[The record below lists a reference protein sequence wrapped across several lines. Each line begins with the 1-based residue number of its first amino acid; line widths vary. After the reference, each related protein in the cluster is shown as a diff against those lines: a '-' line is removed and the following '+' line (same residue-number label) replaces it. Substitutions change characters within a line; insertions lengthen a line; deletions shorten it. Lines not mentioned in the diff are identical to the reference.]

1 MTTEISHQEKSSKSI
16 IFWICIAEILTM
28 QGVFTFSSMLPFFL
42 DEWKLDGVDAG
53 WISGIYYGS
62 YMISVMVLVSITD
75 WIDAKKIYITGVLIT
90 LVSCV
95 GFALFAEGFWSAM
108 LFRALGGT
116 GLAGTYMPGLKALT
130 DRLSGTSRA
139 RATSFYTSSFGAGSA
154 VSFLIGGSI
163 MEWFPWQTAFWIAG
177 ICSLLA
183 LLIVSK
189 TLENRPI
196 QDGDR
201 SGLRSLDFRPVLRN
215 TKAMG
220 WIACYSTH
228 NYELFAF
235 RSWIVVYLTFALSGV
250 SSEINYQPSIIV
262 FLGILLGMI
271 SSIIGNE
278 LAMRL
283 GRTLVV
289 VATMFLS
296 AVLAVVIGNSIGLSA
311 TMLVMLVLV
320 YGCFVTGDSASITT
334 GLIESSVKDN
344 LGVTMAVHSSLGFIG
359 SFLGPIGFGIAL
371 NTFGGHKSSD
381 AWFWAFSSTGFVL
394 IIGPLILLF
403 LQNVNNKKR

>member
-1 MTTEISHQEKSSKSI
+1 
-16 IFWICIAEILTM
+16 M

-189 TLENRPI
+189 TLENAPN

-250 SSEINYQPSIIV
+250 SSEINYQPSFIV

-278 LAMRL
+278 LAIRL

-334 GLIESSVKDN
+334 GLIESSVKEN
-344 LGVTMAVHSSLGFIG
+344 RGVTMAVHSSLGFIG
-359 SFLGPIGFGIAL
+359 SFLGPIGFGIVL
-371 NTFGGHKSSD
+371 NAFGGHNNSD